1 MPSTLGPGRLPGVR
15 GLPQRRPRRL
25 RMALRAARHSVHAMT
40 TSPLRVIVAGGGVA
54 GIEALLEL
62 RALAGERGELT
73 LADASPDFT
82 YRPMKVAEP
91 FARGTAARHAMA
103 AIARDAGARLVAD
116 TVVSAHDD
124 TRVAHAGG
132 GLELRF
138 DALLLATGAR
148 AAPAYEHALTWDDRS
163 GPEHLGGLL
172 RDVEQGY
179 VTRLA
184 FLVPSGPTWPLPIY
198 ELALMTARMAAD
210 AQTGAQITLVSPEVA
225 PLRLFGRAATAA
237 VAAELAAAGVGF
249 RGCAYAEIEKHHAV
263 TLVLHPGM
271 RRIEVDRVV
280 ALPRRRA
287 RAPAGVPADED
298 GFVAVDRHCKVRG
311 LRHVWAAGD
320 GIAFPVKFGGLAAE
334 QADAAAAAIA
344 ALAGAD
350 VTPEPF
356 RPVLRG
362 RLLTGR
368 SERFMHHVSGGGGGE
383 GTVADHALWWPPGK
397 VAGRR
402 LAPYL
407 AGREGATGDLP
418 AAPADAGVEVQV
430 DLTPVPAA
438 ASV

>member
-1 MPSTLGPGRLPGVR
+1 MERE
-15 GLPQRRPRRL
+15 RRAP
-25 RMALRAARHSVHAMT
+25 SVHRMT
-40 TSPLRVIVAGGGVA
+40 TTPLRILVAGGGVA

-62 RALAGERGELT
+62 RALAGDRVELT
-73 LADASPDFT
+73 LADAAPEFT

-91 FARGTAARHAMA
+91 FARGHAARHAMA
-103 AIARDAGARLVAD
+103 DIARDAGARLVAD
-116 TVVSAHDD
+116 SLVAVDD
-124 TRVAHAGG
+124 EAREARTAGG
-132 GLELRF
+132 ETLRF

-148 AAPAYEHALTWDDRS
+148 AEPAYKHALTWDDRS
-163 GPEHLGGLL
+163 GPDHLGGLL
-172 RDVEQGY
+172 RDIEQGY
-179 VTRLA
+179 VKRLA
-184 FLVPSGPTWPLPIY
+184 FLVPPGPAWPLPAY
-198 ELALMTARMAAD
+198 ELALMTARMGSD
-210 AQTGAQITLVSPEVA
+210 AQTGPQITIVTPEVA
-225 PLRLFGRAATAA
+225 PLALFGRAATTA
-237 VAAELAAAGVGF
+237 VAAELEAEGVGF

-271 RRIEVDRVV
+271 RRIDVDRVV
-280 ALPRRRA
+280 ALPRLYG
-287 RAPAGVPADED
+287 RAPDGVPADED

-407 AGREGATGDLP
+407 AERDGTPAGP
-418 AAPADAGVEVQV
+418 AAPRDPGVAVQV
-430 DLTPVPAA
+430 DLTRELAA